1 MLIFPGLG
9 VLGLIIALSIPLAVT
24 VRPPPTFL
32 LGRKKRAGTWA
43 KFGGMLPITQERQRR

>member
-32 LGRKKRAGTWA
+32 LGRKKRAGTRA